1 VPRGKE
7 WLPKH
12 ELDPELVTAFAGTFI
27 HRSDCYPIQLDAGTS
42 YVTVKKPLTTEL
54 LIGHIRGV
62 VTLGAYALDEESRA
76 HWLCLDADDG
86 EQWQGL
92 RQLASHLEP
101 NGITAYLEQ
110 SRRGGHCWL
119 FTPPLPGKTVRQF
132 GKQLIR
138 SHNLGLEIELYPKQD
153 ELKGGV
159 GSLVRLPLGVH
170 QRVKK
175 RFYFINSDGEP
186 LAPSIREQMAILAN
200 PKRVPQVYIDQ
211 TLAQIQPPTP
221 LPEKQTFAKVTVRG
235 ETPSERIKAAVSV
248 YDFVS
253 RFVELDQRGRGF
265 CPFHD
270 DQHMSFQ
277 VEAQGNYWSC
287 YAQCGNGRDLPNG
300 GSIIDFQIRMRYLK
314 GQDHRFKATITELAK
329 LLL

>member
-7 WLPKH
+7 WLPKA
-12 ELDPELVTAFAGTFI
+12 ELDPQLVTAFASTFI
-27 HRSDCYPIQLDAGTS
+27 HRSDCYPIQLDVGTK

-54 LIGHIRGV
+54 LMGHIRGV
-62 VTLGAYALDEESRA
+62 VTLGAYALDEESVA
-76 HWLCLDADDG
+76 HWLCLDADDE

-92 RQLASHLEP
+92 KQLAGNLEAE
-101 NGITAYLEQ
+101 GTTAYLET
-110 SRRGGHCWL
+110 SRRGGHYWL
-119 FTPPLPGKTVRQF
+119 FTPPLPGKIIRQF

-138 SHNLGLEIELYPKQD
+138 SHNLGSEIELYPKQD
-153 ELKGGV
+153 ELKEGV

-175 RFYFINSDGEP
+175 RFYFINLDGEP
-186 LAPSIREQMAILAN
+186 LAPSIREQMAILAH
-200 PKRVPQVYIDQ
+200 PQRVSQEYIDHAI
-211 TLAQIQPPTP
+211 AQVQSTP
-221 LPEKQTFAKVTVRG
+221 LPEKQTFARVTVRG

-253 RFVELDQRGRGF
+253 RFVELDKRGRGY

-287 YAQCGNGRDLPNG
+287 YAQCGNGCDLPNG
-300 GSIIDFQIRMRYLK
+300 GSVIDFWIRMRYLK
-314 GQDHRFKATITELAK
+314 GQDHCFKATITELAQM
-329 LLL
+329 LF

>member
-62 VTLGAYALDEESRA
+62 VTLGAYALNEESVA
-76 HWLCLDADDG
+76 HWLCLDADDE

-92 RQLASHLEP
+92 KQLVKSLESE
-101 NGITAYLEQ
+101 GIHTYLEQ
-110 SRRGGHCWL
+110 SRPGGHCWL
-119 FTPPLPGKTVRQF
+119 FTPTLPGRTIRQF

-138 SHNLGLEIELYPKQD
+138 SHGLGSKIELYPKQD
-153 ELKGGV
+153 ELKEGV

-175 RFYFINSDGEP
+175 RFYFITPEGEP
-186 LAPSIREQMAILAN
+186 LAPSIREQMAILAH
-200 PKRVPQVYIDQ
+200 PQRVSQDYIDHAI
-211 TLAQIQPPTP
+211 AQVQSTP
-221 LPEKQTFAKVTVRG
+221 LPEKQTFAKVTVRD

-253 RFVELDQRGRGF
+253 RFVELDQRGRGY

-270 DQHMSFQ
+270 DQHRSFQ
-277 VEAQGNYWSC
+277 VEADRNYWSC
-287 YAQCGNGRDLPNG
+287 YAQCGNGHDLPNG

-314 GQDHRFKATITELAK
+314 GQDHCFKATITELAK